1 MQEKKLEKIKKNHIG
16 MNKILNIKDVNTFQG
31 HIVCDN
37 DSKSEL
43 CIPFDIN
50 GTKYVLDVDSNI
62 YNAFCEIDEK
72 YLVKIIKEI

>member
-1 MQEKKLEKIKKNHIG
+1 M
-16 MNKILNIKDVNTFQG
+16 NTFQG

-43 CIPFDIN
+43 CIPFDID
-50 GTKYVLDVDSNI
+50 GIKYVLDVDSNI

-72 YLVKIIKEI
+72 YLVKIIKEF